1 LAGTIRISVKA
12 FFVSLAAIP
21 IIVAML
27 LLPVSITRS
36 QLIHDEWAKL
46 ASAFVEIRHMSPDFS
61 DPSLFSYMANHHLF
75 QIRVIEADGG
85 SARPRERVLTY
96 APLDRPPQCFLI
108 AENNGFSQLYETTV
122 MVFSLRSDPIE
133 LIGPI
138 EGGLVGFTIDQS
150 RHPQCAQFGHSGVGC
165 ADAFGRHQCPQI
177 GAAHPA
183 VT

>member
-1 LAGTIRISVKA
+1 MKA

-108 AENNGFSQLYETTV
+108 TENNGFSQLYETTV